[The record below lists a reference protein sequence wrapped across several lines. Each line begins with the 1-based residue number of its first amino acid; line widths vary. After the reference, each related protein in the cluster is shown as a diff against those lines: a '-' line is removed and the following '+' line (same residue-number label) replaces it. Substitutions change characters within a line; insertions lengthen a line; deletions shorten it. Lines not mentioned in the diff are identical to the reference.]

1 MNLDDFIKAFADEI
15 EDVQQDKIN
24 ANTIYKNID
33 SWDSLAVL
41 SIISLIDDKFEVI
54 LTGADLR
61 SCETIENLYNLILS
75 KS

>member
-1 MNLDDFIKAFADEI
+1 MNLEDFIKAFADEI
-15 EDVQQDKIN
+15 EDVQKDKIN

-41 SIISLIDDKFEVI
+41 SIISLIDDEFEVI